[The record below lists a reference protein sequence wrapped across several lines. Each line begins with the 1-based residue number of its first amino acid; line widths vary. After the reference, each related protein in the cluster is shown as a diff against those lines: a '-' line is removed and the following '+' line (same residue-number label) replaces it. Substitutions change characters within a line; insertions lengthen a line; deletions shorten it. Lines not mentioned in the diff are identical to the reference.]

1 MTPSDCTVQQADAEN
16 LAVAALSFIAGEP
29 ELLRRFLDLTG
40 LNPPEIRSAACEPG
54 FLAGVLDF
62 LMDHESILLTYAT
75 SIGRSPNDFVMARN
89 TLSGS
94 GAYPT

>member
-1 MTPSDCTVQQADAEN
+1 MTPSDCTAPQADAEN
-16 LAVAALSFIAGEP
+16 LAVTALAFIAGEP

-40 LNPPEIRSAACEPG
+40 LNPSEIRSAACEPG

-62 LMDHESILLTYAT
+62 LMDHESVLLTYAT

-89 TLSGS
+89 SLSAS
-94 GAYPT
+94 SEYPT